1 VRAFAGDSTM
11 TSEVDIGRQLKGIG
25 EPLSNTTCCARS
37 SRDGRVAPTVRRVTA
52 GRAAEVELDH
62 RRARRLG
69 PAETVVWYGLAG
81 VSYVG
86 LSIFHKFLLNWLIGP
101 LWLVAF
107 VWLGPEVVDR
117 VRRRRA
123 DRSVEIWSYA
133 ATISGGKYLDAAAT
147 TPAWAW

>member
-1 VRAFAGDSTM
+1 M
-11 TSEVDIGRQLKGIG
+11 TSEVDIGRQFKGIG
-25 EPLSNTTCCARS
+25 EPLSNTTCGWRLS
-37 SRDGRVAPTVRRVTA
+37 PDRRVAPTVRRVTG
-52 GRAAEVELDH
+52 GRATEVELDH

-69 PAETVVWYGLAG
+69 PGETVLWYGLAG

-107 VWLGPEVVDR
+107 VWLGPELVDR

-123 DRSVEIWSYA
+123 DRSAGRRRVGA
-133 ATISGGKYLDAAAT
+133 
-147 TPAWAW
+147 

>member
-1 VRAFAGDSTM
+1 
-11 TSEVDIGRQLKGIG
+11 
-25 EPLSNTTCCARS
+25 
-37 SRDGRVAPTVRRVTA
+37 VTA

-101 LWLVAF
+101 LWLAAF
-107 VWLGPEVVDR
+107 VWLGPR
-117 VRRRRA
+117 AGRPGTAPACGPVRRDLVVRGDHLERQVPRRRGYYSSLGLVMDLFWLA
-123 DRSVEIWSYA
+123 VVLVS
-133 ATISGGKYLDAAAT
+133 
-147 TPAWAW
+147 